1 MKIENKYINLY
12 KEMHEDSRNYQGVSL
27 DKEIPNIANLV
38 LSTASTTVLDYGCG
52 KGNQYKQSNSNIL
65 FHVKD
70 ENIFLYDP
78 GFKEHDT
85 LPDRTFDGVISTDVL
100 EHIPEKVIPK
110 TLNQI
115 FERADKFVYLAICT
129 RLAHAILPNGENAHC
144 TVKEPDWWENHILS
158 SNKDKILTEVHW
170 YGNHNDYR
178 RYYTKS

>member
-115 FERADKFVYLAICT
+115 FERADKLSLI
-129 RLAHAILPNGENAHC
+129 
-144 TVKEPDWWENHILS
+144 HI
-158 SNKDKILTEVHW
+158 
-170 YGNHNDYR
+170 
-178 RYYTKS
+178 